1 MIEIAWLLPTL
12 PALGFAIIALAT
24 NRCRLLSALIAIA
37 SMAASLIISLG
48 IAFEVFQR
56 GITMVNPLEY
66 SIDWLSISGLSI
78 RAGILIDPLTAVML
92 IVVCTVALLV
102 DIYSLGYM
110 SDDPGFSRYFGF
122 MSLFGASMLGLV
134 IANNYFQMYFF
145 WELVGLSSYLLIG
158 FYFGKHSAAQANK
171 KAFIANRVADFGFL
185 LGFLYL
191 FLMFGTFNFGE
202 LAGLI
207 PAHANT
213 AMLTLA
219 AILVF
224 IGPIGKSA
232 QFPLHV
238 WLPDAMEGPTPVSA
252 LIHAATMVAAGVY
265 LVARQY
271 VLFANAETALLV
283 IAYLGG
289 FTALFAATI
298 AIVNTDIKRILA
310 YSTLSQL
317 GYMMMALGVGSLT
330 AGMFHLSTHAFFKS
344 LLFLCAGSV
353 IHAVHSNDIW
363 KMGGLYKKMPITT
376 WTFMIGSLAL
386 AGIFPLAGFWSKDEI
401 LVATKSAGFMGLYL
415 LGTFVA
421 FLTAFYMF
429 RLIFITFFGES
440 RTEKEAHESPPSMTI
455 PLVILAVL
463 SVIAGFAGAPFIK
476 NGFWAYVGVVER
488 LMGLE
493 IPEKAEYMRIIL
505 GELQRIASHL
515 VYTASYALDMNG
527 FTPWMYM
534 FRDREKIL
542 DLLEMTT
549 GSRLTVNAM
558 RVGGMPN
565 EFPLEFYP
573 AVEKLLDELPICF
586 EEYDGIIT
594 GNEIFQA
601 RTKNVGKMDTQTLIN
616 YGVGGPNLR
625 ASGLKYD
632 LRKDAP
638 YSIYDR
644 FDFDVPTGKQGDS
657 FDRWII
663 RMEEMRQS
671 TKIIKQALEQMPQDG
686 PIMAKVPKTIKPPK
700 GEAYFHLEGSKGWL
714 GFYLVSDGSPKPYRL
729 HIHPP
734 SLISLG
740 ALPEMAKGGYV
751 QDFIATLASI
761 DIVLGEVDR

>member
-1 MIEIAWLLPTL
+1 MIKKELNIATQEFKLNMGPQHPSTHGVYRAILTLDGETVTDVENVIGYLHRGVEKIAENRTYTQFIPYTDRLDYLAPTL
-12 PALGFAIIALAT
+12 
-24 NRCRLLSALIAIA
+24 
-37 SMAASLIISLG
+37 
-48 IAFEVFQR
+48 
-56 GITMVNPLEY
+56 
-66 SIDWLSISGLSI
+66 
-78 RAGILIDPLTAVML
+78 
-92 IVVCTVALLV
+92 
-102 DIYSLGYM
+102 
-110 SDDPGFSRYFGF
+110 
-122 MSLFGASMLGLV
+122 
-134 IANNYFQMYFF
+134 NN
-145 WELVGLSSYLLIG
+145 
-158 FYFGKHSAAQANK
+158 
-171 KAFIANRVADFGFL
+171 
-185 LGFLYL
+185 
-191 FLMFGTFNFGE
+191 
-202 LAGLI
+202 
-207 PAHANT
+207 
-213 AMLTLA
+213 
-219 AILVF
+219 
-224 IGPIGKSA
+224 
-232 QFPLHV
+232 
-238 WLPDAMEGPTPVSA
+238 
-252 LIHAATMVAAGVY
+252 
-265 LVARQY
+265 
-271 VLFANAETALLV
+271 
-283 IAYLGG
+283 
-289 FTALFAATI
+289 
-298 AIVNTDIKRILA
+298 
-310 YSTLSQL
+310 
-317 GYMMMALGVGSLT
+317 
-330 AGMFHLSTHAFFKS
+330 
-344 LLFLCAGSV
+344 
-353 IHAVHSNDIW
+353 
-363 KMGGLYKKMPITT
+363 
-376 WTFMIGSLAL
+376 
-386 AGIFPLAGFWSKDEI
+386 
-401 LVATKSAGFMGLYL
+401 
-415 LGTFVA
+415 
-421 FLTAFYMF
+421 
-429 RLIFITFFGES
+429 
-440 RTEKEAHESPPSMTI
+440 
-455 PLVILAVL
+455 
-463 SVIAGFAGAPFIK
+463 
-476 NGFWAYVGVVER
+476 WAYVGVVER